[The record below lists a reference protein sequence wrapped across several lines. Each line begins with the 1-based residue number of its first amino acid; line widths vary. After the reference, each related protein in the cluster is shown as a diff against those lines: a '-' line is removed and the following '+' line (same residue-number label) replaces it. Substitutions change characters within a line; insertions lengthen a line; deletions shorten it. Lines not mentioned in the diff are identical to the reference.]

1 MDKEL
6 IRILLVEDDPDYRRT
21 VKTVLT
27 ESSRVV
33 YYHIKTVSN
42 TAQAVKCLSNPNTPG
57 FDVIV
62 LDLGLLDSSNTGS
75 IKRLRRLCSRTPI
88 IALTEQ
94 RDEELGLQAIKH
106 GADDYFAKDDALKGI
121 LTRAIRHTIERRKIT
136 EQLRRAK
143 LRAEQL
149 KTETEHVNHQ
159 LKTAVKAANLMAK
172 EAIRVEQSKSQFLA
186 DMSHEIRVPMNA
198 IIGFSQVLADEDITD
213 QQKEFVR
220 IIRDS
225 GESLLHL
232 IDDILDF
239 SKIEAGKIYI
249 EIADCSLKKVLK
261 RVESMMRFHVEEKG
275 LEFKIVKSD
284 GLPARIR
291 TDSIRLRQCLINLV
305 GNAVK
310 FTKKG
315 HVYLNVSLEQDDDKS
330 FVRFDVEDTGAGI
343 PAERQKAIFES
354 FIQADRSIGR
364 TFGGAGLGLTIT
376 KRLSEL
382 LGGTLELASEV
393 GKGSVF
399 TLRIPTGIDTHQ
411 LSTCRQDDTDGGYA
425 DEQQPRELRFSG
437 RILVVEDIPT
447 NRKLLTLL
455 LEKMGFEVSI
465 AEDGQRAV
473 DKAHAES
480 FDLILMDM
488 QIPHINGYE
497 ATRLLRQ
504 QGTTTPIVAVTA
516 HAMKG
521 DDERCIEAGCDG
533 YLSKPIDRDKLIA
546 VIRKC
551 LSARKMISSSH
562 PE

>member
-1 MDKEL
+1 MDKEI

-21 VKTVLT
+21 VNTVLA
-27 ESSRVV
+27 ESSRAV
-33 YYHIKTVSN
+33 YYHIKTANN
-42 TAQAVKCLSNPNTPG
+42 TARAVECLRNPGAPG

-62 LDLGLLDSSNTGS
+62 LDLGLPDSNGTGS
-75 IKRLRRLCSRTPI
+75 IKRLHRLCSGTPI

-121 LTRAIRHTIERRKIT
+121 LARAIRHTIERRKIT

-149 KTETEHVNHQ
+149 KTETEHVNRQ

-186 DMSHEIRVPMNA
+186 DMSHEIRIPMNA

-213 QQKEFVR
+213 RQKEFVR

-225 GESLLHL
+225 GESLLNL

-249 EIADCSLKKVLK
+249 EIADCSLKKVLN
-261 RVESMMRFHVEEKG
+261 RVESMIRFYVEEKG
-275 LEFKIVKSD
+275 LEFKIVRSD
-284 GLPARIR
+284 SLPARIR
-291 TDSIRLRQCLINLV
+291 TDSVRLRQCLTNLV

-315 HVYLNVSLEQDDDKS
+315 HVYLNVSLERDNGES
-330 FVRFDVEDTGAGI
+330 FIRFDVEDTGAGI
-343 PAERQKAIFES
+343 PAERQQAIFES
-354 FIQADRSIGR
+354 FVQADKTVGR
-364 TFGGAGLGLTIT
+364 TFGGTGLGLTIT
-376 KRLSEL
+376 KRLTEL
-382 LGGTLELASEV
+382 LGGTLGLTSEE

-399 TLRIPTGIDTHQ
+399 TLRIPTGIDTRR
-411 LSTCRQDDTDGGYA
+411 LPACEQDDTDGRHA
-425 DEQQPRELRFSG
+425 DEQQPQEPRFSG
-437 RILVVEDIPT
+437 RVLVVEDVPT
-447 NRKLLTLL
+447 NRKLLMLL

-465 AEDGQRAV
+465 AEDGRRAI
-473 DKAHAES
+473 DKAQAES

-488 QIPHINGYE
+488 QMPHVNGYE
-497 ATRLLRQ
+497 ATRLLKQ
-504 QGTTTPIVAVTA
+504 EGTTTPIIAVTA

-521 DDERCIEAGCDG
+521 DDKRCIEAGCDG

-546 VIRKC
+546 TIRKC
-551 LSARKMISSSH
+551 LPATNMVSSGH
-562 PE
+562 PK